1 MNGGAG
7 VYLPRRILAVVMLLF
22 SLLGP
27 VRATEFNGAG
37 AAAVDMMNI
46 MRELMAWFLDRR
58 GPAPE
63 RYPLPWQYGSA
74 IDPYRDLYALP
85 LEHPAPQVLDGVWS
99 SPSGEYWLVKGNRFA
114 LVNRSGQRFDGMLRR
129 EGPFILIRLP
139 QGEQEFAYRLRGEL
153 LVLRDVTGLAV
164 TLRRI
169 RRPQWR
175 W

>member
-7 VYLPRRILAVVMLLF
+7 VYLPRRILAVVMLLVC
-22 SLLGP
+22 LLGP

-46 MRELMAWFLDRR
+46 MREFTAWFLDRR
-58 GPAPE
+58 GSAPE
-63 RYPLPWQYGSA
+63 RYPLPWQYGSPTA
-74 IDPYRDLYALP
+74 PYRDLYALP
-85 LEHPAPQVLDGVWS
+85 LEPPAPPVLDGVWL
-99 SPSGEYWLVKGNRFA
+99 SPSGEYWLVQGSRFA

-129 EGPFILIRLP
+129 EGPFLLTRLP
-139 QGEQEFAYRLRGEL
+139 QGEQEFAYRLRGDL

-169 RRPQWR
+169 RRPQWN